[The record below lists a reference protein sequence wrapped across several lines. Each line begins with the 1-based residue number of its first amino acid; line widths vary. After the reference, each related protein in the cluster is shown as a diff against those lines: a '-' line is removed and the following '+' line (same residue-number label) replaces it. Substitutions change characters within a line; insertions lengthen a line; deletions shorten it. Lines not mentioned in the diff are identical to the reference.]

1 MKKRVLLMAAIA
13 SLLGASCS
21 DSQPRVNPLLE
32 AKWETPH
39 QTPPFSEILTEDF
52 VPAITE
58 QIAEAKTGVQ
68 SIVNQRSIPTF
79 ENTIVALER
88 VDDKLSRTIGVLFN
102 LNSTVTTPELQ
113 EVVMK
118 VTPMLTE
125 YGNDVSLN
133 PALFDRVKQVYDRRE
148 QLNLDVEDAM
158 LLENTYKSFSRSGAN
173 LSQEDKEKYRKISS
187 ELAELKVKFDQNEL
201 AATNAFTLNITEEAD
216 LAGLPEFVVE
226 GAAAE
231 AKAKGVDGWVITLQ
245 APSYMPFMKYADSR
259 ELREKLWKTR
269 GSLCA
274 SGDENDNQ
282 QIVKR
287 TAELRLELAN
297 LLGYPTYADY
307 ALERRMAISS
317 ENVQKFLAELL
328 DKTIEYARDDV
339 KLIANYAKENG
350 FEGELMPWDYSY
362 WDEKYVTEKFQIN
375 DEMTKPYFKLEDAE
389 QALFMLADRLW
400 GLKFKENKEL
410 PIYHPD
416 VVAYEVYDKN
426 GDFLSVLYCDYFP
439 RQSKNSGAW
448 MNSFRD
454 ASIGA
459 DSVEVRPIVVL
470 VNNFTKPT
478 ETKPSLLSF
487 GEFETMLHEFGHGIH
502 GILGK
507 GKYSSLTGTSV
518 YRDFVELPS
527 QVLENWALEK
537 EYLDLFAKHYETGE
551 KMPEELIE
559 KLIASGNHLSAY
571 LNVNQVRYATL
582 DMAWH
587 SITEPVDI
595 SVEEFEKSA
604 TKGSQIL
611 PSVEGVFMS
620 PSFGHIFAGGY
631 AAGYYSYKW
640 AEVLD
645 ADAFSKF
652 KAAGIFDPEVAES
665 FRRNILE
672 KGGTEHP
679 MTLYVRFAGSE
690 PTIEP
695 LIERMGLEK
704 K

>member
-1 MKKRVLLMAAIA
+1 MKKLILLMAATA
-13 SLLGASCS
+13 SIMGTSCS
-21 DSQPRVNPLLE
+21 ESTPAVNPLLE

-39 QTPPFSEILTEDF
+39 QTPPFAEIKVEHF
-52 VPAITE
+52 VPAITA
-58 QIAEAKTGVQ
+58 QIEEAKAGVN
-68 SIVNQRSIPTF
+68 SIVNQRSMPTF

-88 VDDKLSRTIGVLFN
+88 VDDNLSRTLGVLFN
-102 LNSTVTTPELQ
+102 LNSTVSNPEIR
-113 EVVMK
+113 EVVTT

-125 YGNDVSLN
+125 HGNDVSLN
-133 PALFDRVKQVYDRRE
+133 AALFDRVKQVYDRRE
-148 QLNLDVEDAM
+148 QLDLDVEDAM

-173 LSQEDKEKYRKISS
+173 LSEEDKQTYRKISG
-187 ELAELKVKFDQNEL
+187 ELAELSVKFDQNEL
-201 AATNAFTLNITEEAD
+201 AAINDYILTITDEAD
-216 LAGLPEFVVE
+216 LSGLPDFVVE
-226 GAAAE
+226 SAAAE
-231 AKAKGVDGWVITLQ
+231 AKAKGVEGWVITLQ
-245 APSYMPFMKYADSR
+245 APSYSPFMKYADSR
-259 ELREKLWKTR
+259 ELREKIWKVR

-274 SGDENDNQ
+274 TGDKNDSQ
-282 QIVKR
+282 EIVKR
-287 TAELRLELAN
+287 TAELRLQLAN
-297 LLGYPTYADY
+297 LLGYPSYADY
-307 ALERRMAISS
+307 ALEQRMARDSKT
-317 ENVQKFLAELL
+317 VLKFLSELQ
-328 DKTIEYARDDV
+328 DKTIEYAKADIE
-339 KLIANYAKENG
+339 LITEFAKKNG
-350 FEGELMPWDYSY
+350 FEGELMPWDFSY
-362 WDEKYVTEKFQIN
+362 WNEKYVTETYQVN

-389 QALFMLADRLW
+389 QALFMLADNLW
-400 GLKFKENKEL
+400 GLKFKENKDI
-410 PIYHPD
+410 PVYHPD
-416 VVAYEVYDKN
+416 VIAYEVYDEN

-439 RQSKNSGAW
+439 RESKNSGAW

-478 ETKPSLLSF
+478 PTKPSLLSF

-551 KMPEELIE
+551 KMPAELIE

-571 LNVNQVRYATL
+571 LNVNQVKYATL

-587 SITEPVDI
+587 SITEPVAV

-604 TKGSQIL
+604 TAGAQIL
-611 PSVEGVFMS
+611 PNVEGVYMS

-652 KAAGIFDPEVAES
+652 KAAGIFNREVADS

-695 LIERMGLEK
+695 LIERMGLK